1 MKKIV
6 LLHGVLLL
14 GGLVFGAAAYF
25 CLPEGQ
31 AQQLQ
36 QYLLSQMQSLAAT
49 TTLTEAA
56 VRVFRANVLDLAR
69 LYLAGICLL
78 GVPLIAL
85 FLFLKGF
92 TFGFTACFLLG
103 QWPLL
108 LVTRL
113 LAVPLLLAAAALGC
127 RFSWMLVQ
135 NRVSSPLRQLA
146 QYTMGFVVLLLLALL
161 FSAVD
166 GFSNYSYLHKLV

>member
-1 MKKIV
+1 MKKII

-31 AQQLQ
+31 APQLE
-36 QYLLSQMQSLAAT
+36 QYLLSQMQSMAVT

-56 VRVFRANVLDLAR
+56 IRVFRANVLDLVR

-78 GVPLIAL
+78 GVPLVAL
-85 FLFLKGF
+85 FIFLKGF
-92 TFGFTACFLLG
+92 TLGFTACFLLG
-103 QWPLL
+103 ASPLL

-113 LAVPLLLAAAALGC
+113 LFVPLLLAAAALGC

-146 QYTMGFVVLLLLALL
+146 QYTVGFVFLLLLALL
-161 FSAVD
+161 CSAAD
-166 GFSNYSYLHKLV
+166 GFANYSYLHKLI